1 MFRGLVLCLCLNL
14 SYANVV
20 RFPRELDQYGSAYL
34 VPYVVL
40 LFLVGLPMVLLEIS
54 VGQFLGQGA
63 AHTWRA
69 SPIFKGEY
77 CCILLGILQVDGL
90 VLVLV
95 SPPNKMEGCESCNSF
110 AILHPL
116 AAGGSLR
123 GKALALH
130 FHRISASCDSQIGIQ
145 DGAA

>member
-1 MFRGLVLCLCLNL
+1 MFRGLVLCLCLNV

-20 RFPRELDQYGSAYL
+20 RFPRELDHYGSAYL

-69 SPIFKGEY
+69 SPIFKGEF
-77 CCILLGILQVDGL
+77 CCILSGIPQVDVL

-95 SPPNKMEGCESCNSF
+95 SRQTKWRV
-110 AILHPL
+110 AK
-116 AAGGSLR
+116 AAT
-123 GKALALH
+123 ALP
-130 FHRISASCDSQIGIQ
+130 FCIP
-145 DGAA
+145 

>member
-1 MFRGLVLCLCLNL
+1 VFRGLVLCLCLNL

-20 RFPRELDQYGSAYL
+20 RFPRELDRYGSAYL

-69 SPIFKGEY
+69 SPIFKGEFRR
-77 CCILLGILQVDGL
+77 
-90 VLVLV
+90 
-95 SPPNKMEGCESCNSF
+95 SS
-110 AILHPL
+110 
-116 AAGGSLR
+116 GGSILFGRQQVLR
-123 GKALALH
+123 NGSIPHYCGRYKMGPKPKLQLQLFCIPNCRTKLDGESSGVALRPRA
-130 FHRISASCDSQIGIQ
+130 
-145 DGAA
+145 